1 MNKSAFTL
9 VEISAS
15 IVVIALIV
23 ASIVGGSELLRQAN
37 LRSVIKEMRDY
48 QVSFEAF
55 KERYGQF
62 PGDFSQAQFYFS
74 NVVDGT
80 LTASNSN
87 GNGDGLVLA
96 NANESNLAWRHLYLA
111 EMISINVPS
120 IKSSNFNLARVG
132 NPNPQ
137 SSLKDSGY
145 SIVAPIPTLSNRLMV
160 NVESP
165 WPTTERINLIAL
177 GRSSD
182 DVSGDSRSALSLG
195 ALTPSE
201 AFSLDRKF
209 DDGIENSS
217 SFSGARSG
225 KIRVTNGSNLW
236 DSFAYTTAGQCVRAA
251 NSYRLTNIDSAS
263 VRGCILIFEL
273 K

>member
-1 MNKSAFTL
+1 MSKSGFTL

-15 IVVIALIV
+15 ILVIALIV
-23 ASIVGGSELLRQAN
+23 SAVIGGSELYKQAN

-48 QVSFEAF
+48 QVSIAAF

-62 PGDFSQAQFYFS
+62 PGDFSQAQYYFS

-80 LTASNSN
+80 LSASNAN

-96 NANESNLAWRHLYLA
+96 NANESNLAWRHMYLA
-111 EMISINVPS
+111 ELISYNIP
-120 IKSSNFNLARVG
+120 IITSSNYNLGRID

-137 SSLKDSGY
+137 SSVKDAGY

-165 WPTTERINLIAL
+165 WPTTQRVNLIAL
-177 GRSSD
+177 GKSSD
-182 DVSGDSRSALSLG
+182 EVNGDSRSALSIG
-195 ALTPSE
+195 ALLPKE
-201 AFSLDRKF
+201 AFALDKKF
-209 DDGIENSS
+209 DDGIEVPS

-225 KIRVTNGSNLW
+225 KIRATNGSNLW
-236 DSFAYTTAGQCVRAA
+236 DSFSYTTAGQCVRAT
-251 NSYRLTNIDSAS
+251 NSYRVSNSDSS
-263 VRGCILIFEL
+263 GVRGCILVFEL
-273 K
+273 N